1 MIPERPISSATE
13 ILSLSPAA
21 EASTS
26 RAGTARIFVFYS
38 VAVLLTSI
46 GSVLFA
52 DLLWRV
58 GWSPARIVLLVLF
71 SILLFLSSVG
81 CVHGIYGFV
90 LRRVGDRKD
99 ITTSDS
105 HRNRSIAGTSTALV
119 FPVYDE
125 EPHRICES
133 LRSVYKAIAETGE
146 IEHFDFFILSD
157 SRQLSTWIEEEECWF
172 ALTRELGGFGRIF
185 YRRRAENVGRKSGNI
200 RDFLKAWGRRYRY
213 FIVFDADS
221 VMSGATVLDLVRLM
235 ETHPTIGLIQTSPRI
250 VNAHSAFARFQ
261 QFANR
266 LYGPLFNAALAYW
279 MQDGGNYWGHNAI
292 IRTEPF
298 MQLCDLPELPGRKPF
313 GGQILSHDFVE
324 AALLRKE
331 NWEVWFAGNLEGTY
345 EENPPG
351 IIENAQRDRRW
362 CQGNLQHFMVLFA
375 RGFRGVSRM
384 HLSLGIFGY
393 LAGPLWLLF
402 LITSTYLLW
411 FSKDTGL
418 SPVVVAAFTP
428 YLHLNAAHHAL
439 LVFSFCMVTL
449 LLPKFLSMADL
460 VWDRD
465 RRCAFGGMRRAC
477 GSAIV
482 ETFFSTL
489 HAPIQMLF
497 HTKFVVATLL
507 GLEVRWNTQQRTA
520 SGTSW
525 RDAWRQHWG
534 HSLLGLGWGAFIW
547 SIDPKVFWWFLP
559 VCLGLMVSVPLSVFT
574 SSDRLG
580 NALRRAGLL
589 LTPEETSPPSQLLQM
604 RERLREKKRKFSRS
618 DEALLAATRDPYLNA
633 IHVSLLHEESL
644 TAPQVGDGE
653 ALARKLLKGGA
664 SILNSTE
671 QLLLAADADAMA
683 WLHREYWL
691 RGGRIHEPRPL
702 NSSDQDPGQ
711 CIR

>member
-1 MIPERPISSATE
+1 MSPETPLSPPSA
-13 ILSLSPAA
+13 LFSLSPLA
-21 EASTS
+21 ETTTARAS
-26 RAGTARIFVFYS
+26 AARIFVFYS
-38 VAVLLTSI
+38 LAVLLTSI

-58 GWSPARIVLLVLF
+58 GWSPARILLLVLF
-71 SILLFLSSVG
+71 TILLFLSSVG

-90 LRRVGDRKD
+90 LRRLGDRHN
-99 ITTSDS
+99 IGASAAF
-105 HRNRSIAGTSTALV
+105 RGRSIADTSTALV

-125 EPHRICES
+125 DPHRVCES
-133 LRSVYKAIAETGE
+133 LRSIYQAIAETGE
-146 IEHFDFFILSD
+146 LERFDFFILSD
-157 SRQLSTWIEEEECWF
+157 SRRLDTWIEEEDCWF
-172 ALTRELGGFGRIF
+172 TLARELNAFGRIF

-221 VMSGATVLDLVRLM
+221 VMSGTTVLDLVRLM
-235 ETHPTIGLIQTSPRI
+235 ETHPTVGLIQTAPRI
-250 VNAHSAFARFQ
+250 VNAHSVFARFQ

-266 LYGPLFNAALAYW
+266 LYGPLFNTALGYW

-331 NWEVWFAGNLEGTY
+331 NWEVWFASDFDGSY

-375 RGFRGVSRM
+375 RGFRGVSRL
-384 HLSLGIFGY
+384 HLSLGILGY

-402 LITSTYLLW
+402 LITSTYLIW
-411 FSKDTGL
+411 FRKDTGL
-418 SPVVVAAFTP
+418 STIVVSAFTP
-428 YLHLNAAHHAL
+428 YLHLNAANHAL
-439 LVFSFCMVTL
+439 LVFLFCMVTL
-449 LLPKFLSMADL
+449 LLPKFLSVLDL
-460 VWDRD
+460 ACD
-465 RRCAFGGMRRAC
+465 RRRRQAFGGLSRAA
-477 GSAIV
+477 GSAFV
-482 ETFFSTL
+482 ETLFSTL

-507 GLEVRWNTQQRTA
+507 GLEVRWNTQQRAA

-525 RDAWRQHWG
+525 QDAWRQHWG
-534 HSLLGLGWGAFIW
+534 HTLVGLGWGTFIW
-547 SIDPKVFWWFLP
+547 WLDPVVFWWFLP
-559 VCLGLMVSVPLSVFT
+559 ISLGLMVSVPLSVWT

-580 NALRRAGLL
+580 QALRRAGLL
-589 LTPEETSPPSQLLQM
+589 LTPEEAAPTPQLQQM
-604 RERLREKKRKFSRS
+604 RARLDGRERRFSRN
-618 DEALLAATRDPYLNA
+618 DDALLTAIRDPYLNA
-633 IHVSLLHEESL
+633 IHISLLHEEKLSPPKL
-644 TAPQVGDGE
+644 TEQDGT
-653 ALARKLLKGGA
+653 LSRKLLEQGPAG
-664 SILNSTE
+664 LTPDE
-671 QLLLAADADAMA
+671 QLLVASDPEAMA

-691 RGGRIHEPRPL
+691 RGGSL
-702 NSSDQDPGQ
+702 AV
-711 CIR
+711 

>member
-1 MIPERPISSATE
+1 MRPDTPLSPPSA
-13 ILSLSPAA
+13 LFSLSPFA
-21 EASTS
+21 EATAPRASTI
-26 RAGTARIFVFYS
+26 RVFVFYS
-38 VAVLLTSI
+38 IAVLLTSI

-58 GWSPARIVLLVLF
+58 GWSPARILLLVLF
-71 SILLFLSSVG
+71 TILLFLSSIG

-90 LRRVGDRKD
+90 LRRMGNRHS
-99 ITTSDS
+99 ISAS
-105 HRNRSIAGTSTALV
+105 GAYRNRSIADTSTALV

-125 EPHRICES
+125 DPHRVCES
-133 LRSVYKAIAETGE
+133 LRSVYQAIAETGE
-146 IEHFDFFILSD
+146 LEHFDFFILSD
-157 SRQLSTWIEEEECWF
+157 SRRLETWIEEEDCWF
-172 ALTRELGGFGRIF
+172 TLTRELNAFGRIF
-185 YRRRAENVGRKSGNI
+185 YRRRAENAGRKSGNI
-200 RDFLKAWGRRYRY
+200 RDFLKSWGRRYRY

-221 VMSGATVLDLVRLM
+221 VMSGTTVLDLVRLM
-235 ETHPTIGLIQTSPRI
+235 ETHPTVGLIQTAPRI

-266 LYGPLFNAALAYW
+266 LYGPIFDTALGYW

-331 NWEVWFAGNLEGTY
+331 NWEVWFASDFDGSY

-375 RGFRGVSRM
+375 RGFRGVSRL
-384 HLSLGIFGY
+384 HLSLGILGY

-402 LITSTYLLW
+402 LITSTYLIW
-411 FSKDTGL
+411 FRKDTGL
-418 SPVVVAAFTP
+418 STIVVAAFTP

-439 LVFSFCMVTL
+439 LVFLFCMVTL
-449 LLPKFLSMADL
+449 LLPKFLSVLDL
-460 VWDRD
+460 ACD
-465 RRCAFGGMRRAC
+465 RRRRHAFGGFGPAA
-477 GSAIV
+477 GSAFV
-482 ETFFSTL
+482 ETIFSTL

-507 GLEVRWNTQQRTA
+507 GLEVRWNTQQRAA

-534 HSLLGLGWGAFIW
+534 HTLVGLGWGAFIW
-547 SIDPKVFWWFLP
+547 WLDPGVFWWFLP
-559 VCLGLMVSVPLSVFT
+559 ISLGLMVSIPLSVWT

-580 NALRRAGLL
+580 QALRRAGLL
-589 LTPEETSPPSQLLQM
+589 LTPEEEAPPPQLQQM
-604 RERLREKKRKFSRS
+604 RARLEGRERRFSRN
-618 DEALLAATRDPYLNA
+618 DDALLTAIRDPYLNA
-633 IHVSLLHEESL
+633 IHISLLHEGNLS
-644 TAPQVGDGE
+644 PQDLNGE
-653 ALARKLLKGGA
+653 GGTLSRKLLEQGPAG
-664 SILNSTE
+664 LNPGE
-671 QLLLAADADAMA
+671 QLRVASDPEAMA

-691 RGGRIHEPRPL
+691 RGGSLTI
-702 NSSDQDPGQ
+702 
-711 CIR
+711 